1 MDIEFFREV
10 ENIGGRAFY
19 VGGYVRDKLLM
30 IRNKDIDSYTLKRIT
45 YKTPIRQGLRVYY
58 ELQGNFS
65 FCKGIIIGL
74 EGV

>member
-1 MDIEFFREV
+1 M
-10 ENIGGRAFY
+10 
-19 VGGYVRDKLLM
+19 GGYVRDKLLM

-58 ELQGNFS
+58 ELQGNFY
-65 FCKGIIIGL
+65 FVKGFIKTIIGL